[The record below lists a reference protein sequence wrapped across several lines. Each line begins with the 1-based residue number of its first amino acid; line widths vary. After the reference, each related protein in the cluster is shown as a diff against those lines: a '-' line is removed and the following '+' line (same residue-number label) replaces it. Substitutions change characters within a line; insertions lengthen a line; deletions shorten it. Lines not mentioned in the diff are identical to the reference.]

1 MFEKLR
7 SSSNFQAKEGRVL
20 KPKAEELSFVCIAS
34 CTSPSQTTTRLPT
47 AQMIFALLIRMV
59 MILLMTTTIM
69 LIMTLVCV
77 DDDADDA
84 DDNI

>member
-34 CTSPSQTTTRLPT
+34 CTSPSQTTARLPT

-59 MILLMTTTIM
+59 MILLMTTIM